1 LKNNYIKSPLNY
13 TGGKHKLLIQI
24 LPLFPT
30 KINTFVDLFC
40 GGCNVGINVDAN
52 KIIFNDN
59 LTYLIE
65 VLEAFKNNSTEYTL
79 NYIDKRIEE
88 FQLSMTNETGYK
100 DFKKYYNENR
110 IPLDLFV
117 LIAYSFNNQFRFNAN
132 HEYNTTIGRNRSQFN
147 KNMRKNLIN
156 FTSKL
161 RKPKKPKYSFSNISF
176 EEFDF
181 SKLSKS
187 DLVYCDPPY
196 LISNAPY
203 NNGKRGFKGWNEK
216 EEYMLLEVLD
226 KLDELGIRFALSNV
240 LEHKGSANLI
250 LKKWLSNRKYLIHY
264 LDSNYAYS
272 SYKSKN
278 RDTKSTMEV
287 LITNYTL

>member
-1 LKNNYIKSPLNY
+1 MHLCTYELKRIIELFFRNIAQLVESWIPNPKVVGSNPAIPAKKIIGIGKKLKNNYIKSPLNY

-79 NYIDKRIEE
+79 NHIDKRIEE

-117 LIAYSFNNQFRFNAN
+117 LIAYSFNNQFRFNTS
-132 HEYNTTIGRNRSQFN
+132 HEYNTTFGRN
-147 KNMRKNLIN
+147 
-156 FTSKL
+156 
-161 RKPKKPKYSFSNISF
+161 
-176 EEFDF
+176 
-181 SKLSKS
+181 
-187 DLVYCDPPY
+187 
-196 LISNAPY
+196 
-203 NNGKRGFKGWNEK
+203 
-216 EEYMLLEVLD
+216 
-226 KLDELGIRFALSNV
+226 
-240 LEHKGSANLI
+240 
-250 LKKWLSNRKYLIHY
+250 
-264 LDSNYAYS
+264 
-272 SYKSKN
+272 
-278 RDTKSTMEV
+278 
-287 LITNYTL
+287 